1 MIIRIIP
8 ATWSVWFRTLCFV
21 FPDRTPSIFFTKLP
35 ELFKTIHPLVF
46 LQKWPF
52 ENFTKYQLNILG
64 LKGMLNYKEV
74 KVDFDE
80 DDDDDDNEDGDD
92 NEEDDSK

>member
-1 MIIRIIP
+1 MRP
-8 ATWSVWFRTLCFV
+8 
-21 FPDRTPSIFFTKLP
+21 
-35 ELFKTIHPLVF
+35 LFKRIYPLVF